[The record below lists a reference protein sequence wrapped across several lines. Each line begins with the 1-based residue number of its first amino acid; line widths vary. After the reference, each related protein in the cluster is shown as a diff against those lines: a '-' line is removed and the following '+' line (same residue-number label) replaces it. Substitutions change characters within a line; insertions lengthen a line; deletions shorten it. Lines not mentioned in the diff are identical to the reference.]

1 MCESGFRTISMK
13 IKSPQGG
20 FFYVHNRPLNSISI
34 CKITILISFPS
45 LRFCLFY
52 PHWSFFVH

>member
-20 FFYVHNRPLNSISI
+20 FFYVRNQPVTFIPSCNSHPPALQFCPFDLPLSFSSIN
-34 CKITILISFPS
+34 
-45 LRFCLFY
+45 
-52 PHWSFFVH
+52 V